1 MNNLTEVKKDWKSI
15 PYFKQYTPTKYYAI
29 LGCFVVGFN
38 LISIPGH
45 GEYRPHFVIYPLWK
59 NTLKEVFSYPFVCL
73 STIDEKGLD
82 IDIPYDCHTLYFSL
96 FMHCCERQFDVFFN
110 AKISVKNILFYLN
123 IRQQDRI
130 AQINVI
136 NKILL
141 LECKWFFLLYIN
153 DNKGL
158 KELLKYIRNNKD
170 TERMKSINFWGKT
183 YDEWL
188 ESLISMTNDRD
199 TFLKQI
205 EININSEKLRKL
217 PRYNLIP

>member
-1 MNNLTEVKKDWKSI
+1 M
-15 PYFKQYTPTKYYAI
+15 
-29 LGCFVVGFN
+29 
-38 LISIPGH
+38 
-45 GEYRPHFVIYPLWK
+45 
-59 NTLKEVFSYPFVCL
+59 
-73 STIDEKGLD
+73 
-82 IDIPYDCHTLYFSL
+82 
-96 FMHCCERQFDVFFN
+96 
-110 AKISVKNILFYLN
+110 
-123 IRQQDRI
+123 
-130 AQINVI
+130 
-136 NKILL
+136 
-141 LECKWFFLLYIN
+141 ECKWFFLLYIN

>member
-73 STIDEKGLD
+73 SVKDNKNLD
-82 IDIPYDCHTLYFSL
+82 YDIPYINHHCYFIKLISYCKEQFEFIFHNDINAREIYNFFYHYSKSYYINNLRNKVLLFECELFFSL
-96 FMHCCERQFDVFFN
+96 YMNNLIGIEKVLNRIEEDSDKLN
-110 AKISVKNILFYLN
+110 MKKIDY
-123 IRQQDRI
+123 
-130 AQINVI
+130 
-136 NKILL
+136 
-141 LECKWFFLLYIN
+141 
-153 DNKGL
+153 
-158 KELLKYIRNNKD
+158 
-170 TERMKSINFWGKT
+170 WGKT

-188 ESLISMTNDRD
+188 EGLISMTNDRD
-199 TFLKQI
+199 SFLKQI
-205 EININSEKLRKL
+205 ETNINSEKLRKL